1 MQFDTSEYLEYLNNQ
16 IFGSNILYLEQ
27 TESTND
33 EMWDKIKEQNHLLII
48 SDIQKKGRGRR
59 ENSWYSVKT
68 KSLTFSIGLLVNQ
81 KNENLMALRASLATC
96 EAINKTSNINAK
108 IKWPNDIVIN
118 KKKIA
123 GILIETKFKNSKI
136 IYNIGIGINVNLD
149 YGELDK
155 NLENKMSS
163 MFIESGEIQNR
174 EYLLSELVKSLN
186 SIMKKDNQFVINQWM
201 KSCSHINAE
210 IFFHSES
217 NKINGTFVGI
227 NLNGMAIIKSKNRL
241 NYYSSGIV
249 EL

>member
-1 MQFDTSEYLEYLNNQ
+1 
-16 IFGSNILYLEQ
+16 EQ

-33 EMWDKIKEQNHLLII
+33 EIWDKIKGQDHLLII

-68 KSLTFSIGLLVNQ
+68 KSLTFSIGFLGNQ

-174 EYLLSELVKSLN
+174 EYLLSELIKSLN
-186 SIMKKDNQFVINQWM
+186 SIMNKDNELIINQWI

-210 IFFHSES
+210 IF
-217 NKINGTFVGI
+217 
-227 NLNGMAIIKSKNRL
+227 
-241 NYYSSGIV
+241 
-249 EL
+249 